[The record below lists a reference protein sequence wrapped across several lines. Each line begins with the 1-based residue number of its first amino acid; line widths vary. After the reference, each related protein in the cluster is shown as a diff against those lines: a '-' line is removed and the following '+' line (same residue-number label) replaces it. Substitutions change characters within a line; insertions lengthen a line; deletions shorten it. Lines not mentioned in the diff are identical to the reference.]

1 MNNIQRVIEERNTKI
16 NKILVTLTDIT
27 GFDHSGK
34 SLEAFHVAETE
45 LKTHIS
51 ETIRQVLQAVEEEV
65 EGMKKN
71 VTLDIKKIPDKDNK
85 GLIIINAETLPA
97 IMHNARE
104 FMKDLRYERD
114 YNSAI
119 SDIQSLLK
127 SAKENIK

>member
-1 MNNIQRVIEERNTKI
+1 MNNIQRVIEESNTKI

-45 LKTHIS
+45 LKTHIP

-65 EGMKKN
+65 EG
-71 VTLDIKKIPDKDNK
+71 KKIIEKSVVKISYGTGEDSEVEVNSDR
-85 GLIIINAETLPA
+85 AV
-97 IMHNARE
+97 
-104 FMKDLRYERD
+104 F
-114 YNSAI
+114 YNSAL